1 MIENQDELRAAL
13 ERNREQKELI
23 KQLEAAQT
31 SKQDGLPSEMSPQL
45 EELQTHV
52 RPS

>member
-1 MIENQDELRAAL
+1 MIENQEELRAAL
-13 ERNREQKELI
+13 ERNRQQKELI
-23 KQLEAAQT
+23 KQLEKT
-31 SKQDGLPSEMSPQL
+31 SRHDGPPSEMSPQL